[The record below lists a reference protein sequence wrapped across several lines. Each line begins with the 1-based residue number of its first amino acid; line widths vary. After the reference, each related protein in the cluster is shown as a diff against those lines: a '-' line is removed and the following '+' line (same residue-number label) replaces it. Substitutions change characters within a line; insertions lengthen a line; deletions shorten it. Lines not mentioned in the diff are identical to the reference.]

1 MISGICPL
9 TITGF
14 KKNWV
19 NMTSQQCTNL
29 ADLWDTKPEFCQSEI
44 RLIVVDSAGNAEL
57 L

>member
-1 MISGICPL
+1 MISGNCPL

-19 NMTSQQCTNL
+19 NMTFQQCANL
-29 ADLWDTKPEFCQSEI
+29 ADLWDTKTRVLQSEI